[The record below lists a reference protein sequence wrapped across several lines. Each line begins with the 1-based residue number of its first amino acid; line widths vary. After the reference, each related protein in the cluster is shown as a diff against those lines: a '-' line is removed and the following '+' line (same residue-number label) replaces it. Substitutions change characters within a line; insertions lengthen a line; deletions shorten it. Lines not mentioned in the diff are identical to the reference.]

1 MKKPRASA
9 EENKDGLLVDV
20 LLTRPNRVAVVAL
33 GSSSRSFMVE
43 MLSNS
48 QMDDPF
54 DEVWTVNRGLRGI
67 RHDKLF
73 VMDDLR
79 WLNEHNS
86 GYAKFLR
93 NHDKPIITSTPYSE
107 YPMSVPYPFPEVM
120 ETIQD
125 DVFAVNT
132 VAYMLAYAIHTRV
145 KEVSIY
151 GADFVYPNGSTAEHG
166 GQACAYLCG
175 MMRQFDMVHRIPGDS
190 TLLYANTV
198 KLRENGQLGR
208 EPYGYHRIKEM
219 KDKRAKET
227 KRKKSQQETKKG
239 K

>member
-1 MKKPRASA
+1 MKKSRADNK
-9 EENKDGLLVDV
+9 ENKDGLLLDP
-20 LLTRPNRVAVVAL
+20 LFTRPNRVAIVAL
-33 GSSSRSFMVE
+33 GSSSKSFFME
-43 MLSNS
+43 MLSNP
-48 QMDDPF
+48 QMEDPF

-79 WLNEHNS
+79 WIKEHNRHYS
-86 GYAKFLR
+86 KFLR
-93 NHDKPIITSTPYSE
+93 EHDKPIITSTPYPE
-107 YPMSVPYPFPEVM
+107 YPMSVSYPFSEVM

-151 GADFVYPNGSTAEHG
+151 GADFVYPNGSTAESG

-175 MMRQFDMVHRIPGDS
+175 MMRQFDIIHRIPGDS
-190 TLLYANTV
+190 TLLYGNTV
-198 KLRENGQLGR
+198 KMRGDGNLGR
-208 EPYGYHRIKEM
+208 EPYGFHRIKQME
-219 KDKRAKET
+219 DKKAKEAD
-227 KRKKSQQETKKG
+227 RKKAQQESKKG